1 MTRRTLLRTLGL
13 ITIGFWGVI
22 TFKTLSHLS
31 KPSPKKVFI
40 SKSELE
46 KIKELHLF
54 ADIIIV
60 KKEQKYLVFS
70 RKCPHLGC
78 KLNYDPEKELIV
90 CPCHQSK
97 FYLTGKYIEGP
108 AKRDLQ
114 KLPFEYNEE
123 GIKVEI
129 S

>member
-1 MTRRTLLRTLGL
+1 MRRRTFLRTLGL
-13 ITIGFWGVI
+13 LTLGFLGAIGFR
-22 TFKTLSHLS
+22 TLGYLS
-31 KPSPKKVFI
+31 KPAPKRVFL
-40 SKSELE
+40 SKNELE
-46 KIKELHLF
+46 KIKDLRLF
-54 ADIIIV
+54 EDIIVV
-60 KKEQKYLVFS
+60 KKDKEYLVFS

-78 KLNYDPEKELIV
+78 KLNYDPERELIL

-114 KLPFEYNEE
+114 KLPFEYKEE
-123 GIKVEI
+123 GIQVEI